1 MRIISGS
8 YRGKIINPPKN
19 FTARPTTDMAKEGL
33 FNILANNFD
42 FEEVA
47 ALDLFSGSGSISFEF
62 ASRGCP
68 DIDLV
73 EINPVHYAFIAK
85 TAKELGF
92 SQIHP
97 VKHNA
102 FQFLKFCNK
111 QYNLIFADPPYD
123 IAGVDLIPQLVFEN
137 NLLAGDGWLI
147 IEHSEKYS
155 FNLQQ
160 NFLETRKYGK
170 VNFSIFAVKAH

>member
-8 YRGKIINPPKN
+8 YRGRTILPPKN
-19 FTARPTTDMAKEGL
+19 FKARPTTDMAKEGL

-42 FEEVA
+42 FKEISV
-47 ALDLFSGSGSISFEF
+47 LDLFSGSGSISYEF

-73 EINPVHYAFIAK
+73 EMNQVHYAFISK
-85 TAKELGF
+85 TSKELGF
-92 SQIHP
+92 YQIHP

-102 FQFLKFCNK
+102 FQFLKFCKK

-123 IAGVDLIPQLVFEN
+123 INGVDLIPQLVFEH
-137 NLLAGDGWLI
+137 NLLAKDGWLI

-155 FNLQQ
+155 FNLLD
-160 NFLETRKYGK
+160 NFVETRKYGK
-170 VNFSIFAVKAH
+170 VHFSIFIA